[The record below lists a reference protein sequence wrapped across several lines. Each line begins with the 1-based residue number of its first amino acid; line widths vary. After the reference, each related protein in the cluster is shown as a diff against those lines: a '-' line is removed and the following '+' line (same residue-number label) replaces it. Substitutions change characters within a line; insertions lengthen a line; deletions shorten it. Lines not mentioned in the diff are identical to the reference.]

1 MPLLHLD
8 SSTRINSNEG
18 SGASEWQL
26 ASSIRFRKLR
36 LVQASVPVSFYTV
49 ANGAGLSVQLAAGVV
64 TPITISTGIKTLTQ
78 LATAIQT
85 GLRNSGLVGAASFA
99 VISSAELLTTTFTFT
114 SAFSLIVTTPAMSR
128 LTGLAVGTHASIGNG
143 IVSQNLIELAPTHI
157 TITSRTLGAS
167 PFHPSVRNSTVRSPL
182 YVLPLDVPVGSMLC
196 WNERSYYRQEVD
208 FGGHKEVAQLAFELR
223 NPQGEVLDPG
233 LNWSVILEYTE

>member
-8 SSTRINSNEG
+8 SSTRVNANEG

-26 ASSIRFRKLR
+26 ASSIRFRRLR
-36 LVQASVPVSFYTV
+36 LVQASIPASFYTV
-49 ANGAGLSVQLAAGVV
+49 ADGDGLSVQLAAGAV

-78 LATAIQT
+78 LAAAIQT
-85 GLRNSGLVGAASFA
+85 SLRNSGLAGAANFTA
-99 VISSAELLTTTFTFT
+99 VSSAELLTITFAFT
-114 SAFSLIVTTPAMSR
+114 AAFSIIVTTPAMSR

-143 IVSQNLIELAPTHI
+143 IVSQNLVELAPTYI
-157 TITSRTLGAS
+157 TITSRTFGAS
-167 PFHPSVRNSTVRSPL
+167 PFHPSVPNSTVRSPL
-182 YVLPLDVPVGSMLC
+182 YVVLLDVPVGSMLC
-196 WNERSYYRQEVD
+196 WNELSYYRQEVD

-233 LNWSVILEYTE
+233 MNWSIVLEYTE